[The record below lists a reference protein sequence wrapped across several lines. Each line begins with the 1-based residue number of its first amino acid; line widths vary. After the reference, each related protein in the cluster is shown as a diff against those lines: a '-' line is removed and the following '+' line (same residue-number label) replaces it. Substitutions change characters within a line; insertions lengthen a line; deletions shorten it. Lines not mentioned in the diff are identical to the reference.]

1 MKNSEIKTILI
12 DGYLDEPSC
21 LGVPPYISPH
31 IRYTYGAL
39 LEAGIKKENLDYKT
53 IDSLRESWEKNLQ
66 RLEEYDLLIII
77 AGTTVPGHYL
87 GGRPISITEIKELS
101 NKLYYPSRILGGPIT
116 LIKDDFKNF
125 DHICKEIAALDI
137 YQTLTEKIDNL
148 SSEKIAELISRWAIR
163 GAEVTREH
171 PNYPYL
177 VLELET
183 FRGCPRASG
192 HCSFCSERLKNR
204 TYQRSPENIIKEVES
219 LAHAGNHYYRL
230 GCQTNMLM
238 YQHSSAKGKLKPNP
252 AAIKNLYQG
261 IHQADPEL
269 NLLHLDNMNPADIIK
284 YEKESREILKTI
296 TEYNTA
302 GDIAA
307 FGLES
312 ADPQVIDKNN
322 IASTPEIT
330 YKAVEIMNEIG
341 GKREDGIPKFLPGL
355 NFLHGL
361 IGEREET
368 MDYNYRFL
376 KKIYEAGLMLRRINI
391 RQVVTLGS
399 YPEIEIDRS
408 RFEEYKEKINKEIN
422 KPMLK
427 RVYPKGTI
435 LKNVLIE
442 KRKGKLS
449 YGRQL
454 GTYPILVG
462 IPGKQPL
469 NKMIDL
475 KIIDHG
481 YRSITA
487 LPWPFD
493 IKNASPDQLTYLPG
507 IGKKRANQ
515 IFMERPN
522 TIRELKKI
530 IEEKSNY
537 RDLNLDWLFT

>member
-39 LEAGIKKENLDYKT
+39 LHAGIKEENLDYQT
-53 IDSLRESWEKNLQ
+53 IDKLRNNWEEN
-66 RLEEYDLLIII
+66 LEELEKYDLLIII

-101 NKLYYPSRILGGPIT
+101 KKVYYPSKLIAGPIT
-116 LIKDDFKNF
+116 LVRDDFNNF
-125 DHICKEIAALDI
+125 DHIANEIAALDI

-148 SSEKIAELISRWAIR
+148 KPNKIAELIGHWSIK
-163 GAEVTREH
+163 GAKVTKKH
-171 PNYPYL
+171 PNYPYI
-177 VLELET
+177 VNELET

-192 HCSFCSERLKNR
+192 HCAFCSERLKKR
-204 TYQRSPENIIKEVES
+204 TYQRSPEQIIAEVKS
-219 LAHAGNHYYRL
+219 LASYGNHYYRL
-230 GCQTNMLM
+230 GCQTDMLL
-238 YQHSSAKGKLKPNP
+238 YQHNFDDSSLKPNP
-252 AAIKNLYQG
+252 RAIKELYKG
-261 IHQADPEL
+261 IHEADPEL
-269 NLLHLDNMNPADIIK
+269 AVLHLDNMNPADIVK
-284 YEKESREILKTI
+284 YEKESREILEII
-296 TEYNTA
+296 TKYNTS

-312 ADPQVIDKNN
+312 ADPVVIEKNN
-322 IASTPEIT
+322 IASTPEIA
-330 YKAVEIMNEIG
+330 YKAIKVMNKIG
-341 GKREDGIPKFLPGL
+341 GKRENGVPKLLPGL

-361 IGEREET
+361 IGERKET
-368 MDYNYRFL
+368 MNYNYEFL
-376 KKIYEAGLMLRRINI
+376 KKVYNEGLMLRRINI

-399 YPEIEIDRS
+399 YPEIKIDKK
-408 RFEEYKEKINKEIN
+408 RFEDYKERINEEIN

-427 RVYPKGTI
+427 RVYPKGTV
-435 LKNVLIE
+435 LKNVLTE

-462 IPGKQPL
+462 IPGKLKL
-469 NKMIDL
+469 NKMVDL
-475 KIIDHG
+475 KVIDHG

-487 LPWPFD
+487 LPWPLD
-493 IKNASPDQLTYLPG
+493 IKNISPDQLEFIPG

-515 IFMERPN
+515 IFLERPESLA
-522 TIRELKKI
+522 ELKDIVENKL
-530 IEEKSNY
+530 NY
-537 RDLNLDWLFT
+537 SDLNLNWLYS